1 MIDNMKKYIQL
12 FEARMPDV
20 KYEQKTKEVIAYLQ
34 SYRSQT
40 YTNLAKK
47 VERLTQLEFEVKKLK
62 EEVKVEARENVAE
75 IFDASD
81 AIHTRVVETVSFILT
96 LSKDPAVTVTP
107 KYKDILEELSKHL
120 TPELIVIM
128 EQLKKELITE
138 TRKQPSITV
147 KPRLSESY
155 GDADAFLAH
164 VNRWASGFDR
174 KLDALKKM
182 V

>member
-1 MIDNMKKYIQL
+1 MNDMKKYLQL
-12 FEARMPDV
+12 FEARIPDV

-47 VERLTQLEFEVKKLK
+47 VERLTQLEHEVKILK
-62 EEVKVEARENVAE
+62 EEVKAEARENVAE

-96 LSKDPAVTVTP
+96 LSKDPAITVTP
-107 KYKDILEELSKHL
+107 KYKDILEALSKHL

-128 EQLKKELITE
+128 EQLKKELVTE
-138 TRKQPSITV
+138 TKKQPSISV
-147 KPRLSESY
+147 KARLSESKAN
-155 GDADAFLAH
+155 GDAFLAH
-164 VNRWASGFDR
+164 VNRWASGFDL